1 MLRLTRTY
9 VVRTPKSC
17 QDRKV
22 AAVRD
27 AFDRRRLRVTFFGD
41 RAIALPISYTQAT
54 RLGGHRALTSSN
66 HKAMLKQDAPELL
79 A

>member
-27 AFDRRRLRVTFFGD
+27 AFDRRRLRVTFFGKSRRD
-41 RAIALPISYTQAT
+41 RSECGQSHFPE
-54 RLGGHRALTSSN
+54 RLQRPHL
-66 HKAMLKQDAPELL
+66 LK
-79 A
+79 